1 MLCGF
6 NLHRSYSWGH
16 NYHDFIHTTTLSCPE
31 NVVSLRSTISGSSKM
46 MLELWE
52 ERVGLRHMS
61 HSGLSILMSLSLCT
75 LTSCESWPVVNLCT
89 SCESQCKN
97 SFPFF
102 FFVSVTP
109 TDIRARWSSYRILS
123 STAVCLYLPVLQKP
137 LSVFYGLA
145 CYSNHHFHFQRF
157 FLSFIFLVK
166 FLFLVTIPFQVCL
179 LEQDFCNSLPIL
191 LKLPVCLAG
200 PS

>member
-16 NYHDFIHTTTLSCPE
+16 NYHDFIHITTLSCPE
-31 NVVSLRSTISGSSKM
+31 NVVSLRSTIFGSSKM

-52 ERVGLRHMS
+52 EQVGLRHMS
-61 HSGLSILMSLSLCT
+61 HSGLSIRMSLSLCT

-89 SCESQCKN
+89 LTSCESQCKN

-109 TDIRARWSSYRILS
+109 PDIRARRSSYRILS

-166 FLFLVTIPFQVCL
+166 FLFLGNNTFS
-179 LEQDFCNSLPIL
+179 SLFIR
-191 LKLPVCLAG
+191 AG
-200 PS
+200 FL

>member
-75 LTSCESWPVVNLCT
+75 LTSCESVPWPVVNLDQLWILN
-89 SCESQCKN
+89 SCESLYLDQLWI
-97 SFPFF
+97 SVQEFIPFF
-102 FFVSVTP
+102 FSSFLWLLLISELDGHPIVYYLALLFVCIYQSFKSLSRFSTVSLVIAT
-109 TDIRARWSSYRILS
+109 TIFISKDSFFHLS
-123 STAVCLYLPVLQKP
+123 SL
-137 LSVFYGLA
+137 
-145 CYSNHHFHFQRF
+145 
-157 FLSFIFLVK
+157 
-166 FLFLVTIPFQVCL
+166 
-179 LEQDFCNSLPIL
+179 
-191 LKLPVCLAG
+191 
-200 PS
+200 